1 MEAIRMMTY
10 PAHVRVTVTKPLPE
24 LGIILRVLVK
34 RLNSVA
40 DDFHAHAISEA
51 LQQCAKLAE
60 GLLHRSLRA
69 HLLMIVLDCTQV
81 SKAITWGE
89 SRLTIQCSSLPMI
102 SILLEPAKEPSD
114 ALLVVLVVLTLDDD
128 LLEAMRDIFVSAAG
142 VVYS

>member
-81 SKAITWGE
+81 SKAITWGGK
-89 SRLTIQCSSLPMI
+89 STDHSMQQSSHDQHTPRA
-102 SILLEPAKEPSD
+102 SQGAK
-114 ALLVVLVVLTLDDD
+114 
-128 LLEAMRDIFVSAAG
+128 
-142 VVYS
+142 